1 METPMARPVTGD
13 QAAIEHAQH
22 VIAQATTAEQL
33 RQAQAVLLPLVHGLS
48 LQETAQVTGVSV
60 GWVCQLRR
68 RFIAGDL
75 VGADDAPT
83 PGGRRRENMNVEQER
98 EFLAPF
104 IEKAQGGGILV
115 VGEIKAAL
123 DQRLNRPVSLS
134 SAYNLLHRHDWRKL
148 VPDKRH
154 PQSDP
159 AAQEAWKKNS
169 PKRLPK
175 SSKTGQVSS
184 PSS

>member
-1 METPMARPVTGD
+1 MARPVTGD
-13 QAAIEHAQH
+13 QAAIEHARY
-22 VIAQATTAEQL
+22 VISQATTAEQL
-33 RQAQAVLLPLVHGLS
+33 RQAQAVLLPLVYGLS
-48 LQETAQVTGVSV
+48 LEETAQVTGISI

-75 VGADDAPT
+75 VGADDAPA

-104 IEKAQGGGILV
+104 IEKAQSGGILV

-169 PKRLPK
+169 PKRSPK
-175 SSKTGQVSS
+175 SSKTGQVVT